1 MTHKLTHT
9 YTKLS
14 INDIHTETT
23 TDRKNENVPTQT
35 QTHLNTHTITMTR
48 KMIYK
53 QTYKRIQTFKKHIK
67 INKIERSE
75 NNYE

>member
-14 INDIHTETT
+14 INYIPTETT
-23 TDRKNENVPTQT
+23 TDRKNETNHIQYVPTQT
-35 QTHLNTHTITMTR
+35 QTHFNTHTITMTH

-53 QTYKRIQTFKKHIK
+53 QTYIPTIILQK
-67 INKIERSE
+67 
-75 NNYE
+75 